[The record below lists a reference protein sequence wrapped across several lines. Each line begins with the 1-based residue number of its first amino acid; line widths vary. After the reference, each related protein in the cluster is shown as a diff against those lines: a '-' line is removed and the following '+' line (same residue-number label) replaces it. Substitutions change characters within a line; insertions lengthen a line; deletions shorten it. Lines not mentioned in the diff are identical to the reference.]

1 VLLIGFLIKSLR
13 YEIRLMLLE
22 KLLVDYGDEVA
33 LLHEEELHEEE

>member
-22 KLLVDYGDEVA
+22 KQFLDYGDEVA
-33 LLHEEELHEEE
+33 LPLDEELHEEE